1 MADYYGWFVL
11 LHLLGLVV
19 FVACHGASMFAA
31 FALRQQRDPREVA
44 ATLAVSLRATRLA
57 YLGLLLLIVGGV
69 LAASSTNQWGAPWII
84 WSVVVL
90 IAVLTAM
97 YAVASPYYM
106 GLRKTVGDGLQTGTD
121 VSPPVDQSALVR
133 MLDTRRPDL
142 LLLVGGL
149 GLVVLVA
156 LMVLKPG

>member
-1 MADYYGWFVL
+1 MADYYSWFVL

-19 FVACHGASMFAA
+19 FIACHGVSMFTA
-31 FALRQQRDPREVA
+31 FALRRQQEPRELA

-57 YLGLLLLIVGGV
+57 YLGLLLLILGGV
-69 LAASSTNQWGAPWII
+69 LAASSTNLWGAAWIT
-84 WSVVVL
+84 WSIVVF
-90 IAVLTAM
+90 IAVLVVM

-106 GLRKTVGDGLQTGTD
+106 GLRKTIGDGLQTGAEG
-121 VSPPVDQSALVR
+121 SPDVDQAALVR
-133 MLDTRRPDL
+133 LLDTRRPDI

-149 GLVVLVA
+149 GIVVLVS